1 MKKIGLLSFLALTV
15 VALATLVGCSEYD
28 NGYNEKSFSFKK
40 EFVETFGEID
50 PKQDWNL
57 AERGNVTVETSTTKD
72 IKVYAEQSGTF
83 TLLANYRS
91 VSGSQLL
98 EFDINRNAE
107 NIVVSNGDT
116 ALRARIG
123 GYVSFDDMIST
134 DLAALSTRSHNVN
147 RDQWPSQFVIPAMVT
162 EEEIAKVVK
171 EFSKVHYGAYNTVTV
186 PWDAMWVQQVYGG
199 ANNYVDGNGNT
210 VNSLAKMNNLQIY
223 NNNKGNGS
231 GPTSNSGLEGFEHIN
246 DFNASQHFSSYSDD
260 KVNIVGT
267 TLMWDIDPTGVP
279 TEEVTLDDKTLTW
292 VKQFAY
298 HNACDSKYHAEYIMK
313 VVDGQLYLG
322 FDFYATHPDGQ
333 EVDKNMDV
341 ERDWVFND
349 WIIKVSRAFSSTGVP
364 QAVLRKAQT
373 TSWVLAA
380 EDMGG
385 TGDVDY
391 NDVVVKVQH
400 IAGSKSATVTPLA
413 AGGTL
418 ASYLFFNDKCYG
430 EIHQLLGAQPA
441 VSGRYPVLNVGAAT
455 AANALSQQVEV
466 GENWSLSC
474 YSVADWNMSKQSSQN
489 MGGFSIRVLPNGT
502 EPPATAPKDI
512 NDPIFGSS
520 EVSVVQGP
528 TPGDAPYILCVPF
541 LYANVDLEAATRTS
555 YPWAWPNERKYIVDA
570 YTDFAGWVQDHTGNT
585 DWYTKPN
592 SGFVFNT
599 SAMGTPESL
608 QPQVEELTE
617 EEIEATQE
625 AYENLVVVQE
635 YPVNPVPTPILK
647 LKEGVTAI
655 EVSQNDQINVLDYI
669 DTNYPEKIF
678 CISQSTGAMN
688 YVGEEFSPI
697 LKCKET
703 NKGNTTVTAKLA
715 MSDEVIELVIPVFY
729 NQKAGKPSATITL
742 SDQNS
747 MVEGTTKTVTINSNS
762 TGAFTSATTQYSGII
777 EVTLNGNQLTIKA
790 LKAGNDNIIIT
801 QAATDSYKE
810 TTYYINISVTEKP
823 ASTMSAYASS
833 SSILQG
839 GTTTIN
845 INNSTGGN
853 VAYSVSPSNAGT
865 MNGNTFTASQSFEGT
880 ATITVTQAETNQYKA
895 GSASVSVVVTKQQQ
909 SGDDYSELGTKLN
922 VRTLTLA
929 YNNNLHEKAI
939 ETSSLPTSGKIT
951 FIIATDFV
959 WSSLSNVNG
968 IIKGLKL
975 NVENS
980 SYVYWEETDFGYTD
994 NVTYVEGNPSWNYYS
1009 MTVDASQVHEYAY
1022 IKFIVNNGNFIGA
1035 YYKSSVSSAKRR

>member
-123 GYVSFDDMIST
+123 GYVSFDDLIST

-147 RDQWPSQFVIPAMVT
+147 RNEWPSQFVIPAMVT

-199 ANNYVDGNGNT
+199 ANNYVDGNGNA

-231 GPTSNSGLEGFEHIN
+231 GPTSDSGLEGFEHIN
-246 DFNASQHFSSYSDD
+246 DFNASSHFSSYKDD

-322 FDFYATHPDGQ
+322 FDFYATHPEGQ
-333 EVDKNMDV
+333 EVNKNMDV

-502 EPPATAPKDI
+502 EPPATAPQNI

-688 YVGEEFSPI
+688 YVGEKYSPI
-697 LKCKET
+697 LKCEESNSGET
-703 NKGNTTVTAKLA
+703 IVKAKLA
-715 MSDEVIELVIPVFY
+715 MSGNVLELDIPVYY
-729 NQKAGKPSATITL
+729 NKKAEKPAATITL
-742 SDQNS
+742 SDANS
-747 MVEGTTKTVTINSNS
+747 MMEGTTKTVTINSNS
-762 TGAFTSATTQYSGII
+762 TGAFTSASTQNGGIF
-777 EVTLNGNQLTIKA
+777 EVTLNGSQLTIKA

-801 QAATDSYKE
+801 QAATDTYKE
-810 TTYYINISVTEKP
+810 TTNYIWMQVYEKP
-823 ASTMSAYASS
+823 ASTMSASASS
-833 SSILQG
+833 SSIQQG

-845 INNSTGGN
+845 LNKSTGGN
-853 VAYSVSPSNAGT
+853 VTYSVSPSNAGT

-880 ATITVTQAETNQYKA
+880 ATITVNQAETDQYKA
-895 GSASVSVVVTKQQQ
+895 GSASVSVVVKKQSTGGSEFGSPIELRNISVTDVWNQTFVV
-909 SGDDYSELGTKLN
+909 SNAIPTSELPSGAYEIVMVYEYNDNPYNYGGNFGFWGFNNGT
-922 VRTLTLA
+922 A
-929 YNNNLHEKAI
+929 
-939 ETSSLPTSGKIT
+939 ETTTQVSTGTATIQNDKIVIT
-951 FIIATDFV
+951 YPFAPNI
-959 WSSLSNVNG
+959 
-968 IIKGLKL
+968 
-975 NVENS
+975 
-980 SYVYWEETDFGYTD
+980 GYTHLR
-994 NVTYVEGNPSWNYYS
+994 WNLNN
-1009 MTVDASQVHEYAY
+1009 AAY
-1022 IKFIVNNGNFIGA
+1022 IDNDKHPLVGIYVRSI
-1035 YYKSSVSSAKRR
+1035 SSAKRR